1 MRMLESEV
9 RFVQERA
16 KRVFEEQE
24 RRAVALMEEIE
35 ARFERARFC
44 RQFFIETLCLLL
56 EKARQAGA
64 DWEKFKEEY
73 LPKICG
79 PLEHG
84 QCQCYKTP
92 EGILALLDEY
102 DFVDLF
108 QEYLE
113 F

>member
-1 MRMLESEV
+1 MEYKNRLERLV
-9 RFVQERA
+9 D
-16 KRVFEEQE
+16 EEQE
-24 RRAVALMEEIE
+24 RRAVALLDEIE
-35 ARFERARFC
+35 ARMQQDRWC
-44 RQFFIETLCLLL
+44 REFFVESLCNLL
-56 EKARQAGA
+56 EVARQQGA

-84 QCQCYKTP
+84 QCQCYKTATGVL
-92 EGILALLDEY
+92 ELLDEY
-102 DFVDLF
+102 NFTELF